1 MAHFFIQIETKF
13 VTTKNIILEFYSN
26 LHTANPCESTPCKN
40 GGKCENKGNDFQC
53 ECSENYE
60 GDTCES
66 IGWYNI
72 L

>member
-1 MAHFFIQIETKF
+1 MSPAKVYLNSFPICI
-13 VTTKNIILEFYSN
+13 
-26 LHTANPCESTPCKN
+26 ANPCESTPCKN
-40 GGKCENKGNDFQC
+40 GGKCKNKGNDFQC